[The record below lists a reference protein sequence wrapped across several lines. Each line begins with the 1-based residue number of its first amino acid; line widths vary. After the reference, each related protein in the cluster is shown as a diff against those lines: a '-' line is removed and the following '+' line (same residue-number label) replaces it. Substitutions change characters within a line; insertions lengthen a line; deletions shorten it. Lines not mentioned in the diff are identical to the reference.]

1 MTKKPTFTYKQ
12 ALLERSP
19 TKDLVS
25 SKISRA
31 QQLQSTDPETFGN
44 SATFQ
49 NMFRS
54 SFDPKELNSAKKLSL
69 VEKLTLSTWNRI
81 SGSAAKK
88 QPEAPKKS
96 NK

>member
-1 MTKKPTFTYKQ
+1 
-12 ALLERSP
+12 
-19 TKDLVS
+19 
-25 SKISRA
+25 
-31 QQLQSTDPETFGN
+31 
-44 SATFQ
+44 
-49 NMFRS
+49 MFRS

-96 NK
+96 KK